1 MFTRVTGVVKKKKK
15 VVTSAPLPPLPDDDD
30 VVLMP
35 PPLPRS
41 PGNVKDSVYTHKK
54 VMRDFMAEVDAKI
67 AEKMKFIETKDRVT
81 DELFAQLAELF
92 AQLQEA
98 KVKEIAELLAEL
110 LAKHS
115 ELLAKLKEATA
126 ARNGAAKEVY
136 VLLAMTKETKYKSEM
151 NGLYKVMLEKLK

>member
-1 MFTRVTGVVKKKKK
+1 MFTRVTGVVKKKK

-41 PGNVKDSVYTHKK
+41 PGNVRDSVHMHKK

-67 AEKMKFIETKDRVT
+67 AEKMKFIEAKDKVT
-81 DELFAQLAELF
+81 DELFALLAELF

-98 KVKEIAELLAEL
+98 KVKEMAEL

-126 ARNGAAKEVY
+126 ARDGAAKDVY
-136 VLLAMTKETKYKSEM
+136 AHTGTKETKYKSEM
-151 NGLYKVMLEKLK
+151 NGLYKVMLEKLR